1 MAVAAAVP
9 AEARLMPK
17 RKPYQERTDLEKI
30 QSQWHKLTG
39 LHTREEW
46 SAAVVRAA
54 TAAELAA
61 NFAIRQEFG
70 KQAKV
75 SKTFVDHLL
84 LWANGLRGKLDHL
97 LLPITKGRGRFN
109 DLKTLQKL
117 AVKLNSVRNGIA
129 HQGHFCDEDEAKKI
143 IEDARRFVH
152 GIVQHYDPE
161 FVLVDQRS
169 KK

>member
-1 MAVAAAVP
+1 MG
-9 AEARLMPK
+9 K
-17 RKPYQERTDLEKI
+17 KPYEERSDLEKI

-61 NFAIRQEFG
+61 NFAIRKEFE
-70 KQAKV
+70 KQSNVRKA
-75 SKTFVDHLL
+75 FVDDLL
-84 LWANGLRGKLDHL
+84 IWANGLRGKLDHL
-97 LLPITKGRGRFN
+97 LLPITKGTVRFD
-109 DLKTLQKL
+109 DLKTLHKL
-117 AVKLNSVRNGIA
+117 AGDINTVRNGIA

-143 IEDARRFVH
+143 IEDARKVIH
-152 GIVQHYDPE
+152 GIVRHYDAT
-161 FVLVDQRS
+161 FVLVDQKA